1 MKKPVCLA
9 YGFPPRLLPVEAA
22 ASYCGMS
29 VEEFGEFYAGRAIRS
44 RNGKPLY
51 DIHQIDAWLDQRA
64 GTAKS
69 ATDPK
74 TLLRG
79 LGGGATK
86 GKAANVG

>member
-1 MKKPVCLA
+1 MRKPVCLN
-9 YGFPPRLLPVEAA
+9 YGMSPRLIPADAA

-29 VEEFGEFYAGRAIRS
+29 IEEFQEFYSGRSIKARS
-44 RNGKPLY
+44 GKTLY
-51 DIHQIDAWLDQRA
+51 DIHLIDAWLDQR
-64 GTAKS
+64 GMLSKG